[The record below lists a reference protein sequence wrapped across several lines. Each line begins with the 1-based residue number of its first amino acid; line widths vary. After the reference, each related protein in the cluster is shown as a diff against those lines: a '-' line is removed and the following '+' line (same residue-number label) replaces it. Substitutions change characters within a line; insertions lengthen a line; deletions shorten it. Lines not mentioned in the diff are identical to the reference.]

1 MAMIRGDKN
10 QVCAVASLL
19 AIFFVIG
26 ITESARTESFV
37 SARKLLEYSIQ
48 EKSCSKNDIEISQAS
63 IEPLGNGIPAFIVQI
78 QNNGASGRRI
88 SDIHVS
94 CGSFSSAQFINP
106 KIFRRIVIND
116 CLVNDGNALA
126 PGEIIS
132 YEYANSF
139 KYPLVVSSVVCL

>member
-48 EKSCSKNDIEISQAS
+48 
-63 IEPLGNGIPAFIVQI
+63 VQI